1 MLSATQNKKNL
12 AVYFHSKTRDQL
24 KKRRSVSG
32 LCEEKL
38 LVEYVNVTEKEA

>member
-12 AVYFHSKTRDQL
+12 AVYFYSKTRDQL

-32 LCEEKL
+32 LSEEKL
-38 LVEYVNVTEKEA
+38 LVEYVNVAEKEA